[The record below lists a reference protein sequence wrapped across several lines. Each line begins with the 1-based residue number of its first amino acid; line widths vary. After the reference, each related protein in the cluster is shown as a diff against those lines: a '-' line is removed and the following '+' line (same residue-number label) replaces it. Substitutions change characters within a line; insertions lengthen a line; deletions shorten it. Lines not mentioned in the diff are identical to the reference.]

1 MIGVEWTETSLR
13 AFRLGA
19 DGTIRDRKS
28 SPRGMQRVQDGR
40 FADTLREE
48 IGPWLAAGE
57 DRVLLAGPIGGRG
70 GWIAAPY
77 LACPAG
83 AAELADALVPV
94 PFGWAQVKL
103 VPGLATTDEGGVPE
117 VMRGEETQFVGG
129 IAAMDERGLAA
140 VGERGILC
148 LPGPRSRWAR
158 IEGGRIAGFV
168 TWMTGEAHAALR
180 VSASLGRMTRDGP
193 TDLQAFDQGL
203 ARSADAGGLL
213 HHLFG
218 VRALGLAGRLSEGA
232 APAYLSG
239 LLIGHEVREAVPRGA
254 AVDLIGPTELV
265 ALYAR
270 AITACR
276 GRPIVSDGEAAARG
290 LFLIGE
296 RARWS

>member
-13 AFRLGA
+13 AFRLA
-19 DGTIRDRKS
+19 TDGTIRDRRS

-48 IGPWLAAGE
+48 IGPWLAVGE

-77 LACPAG
+77 LACPAA
-83 AAELADALVPV
+83 AAELADALVAV

-129 IAAMDERGLAA
+129 LAA

-158 IEGGRIAGFV
+158 VEGGRISGFS

-180 VSASLGRMTRDGP
+180 VSAALGRMMRDAP
-193 TDLQAFDQGL
+193 TDLQAFDQGFE
-203 ARSADAGGLL
+203 RSADPGGLL

-254 AVDLIGPTELV
+254 VVHLIGPADLT

-276 GRPIVSDGEAAARG
+276 GRPIVSNGEAAARG
-290 LFLIGE
+290 LFLIGA
-296 RARWS
+296 RARWG